1 MTSSIHNRRYTS
13 PISVAFKRLMA
24 HIEIAQ
30 KAEEA
35 AQKLADITSR
45 KETGL
50 TDVADQIWTQAY
62 RLSREVSASDAESEL
77 DFHYTDVAQLLFGLL
92 SAHPDG
98 WEDFADRAAEKRAEL
113 GTAHRSVCP
122 DLVDGLK
129 FLVWPTGLPNDDL
142 GPLCDKFG
150 P

>member
-1 MTSSIHNRRYTS
+1 MISSIHNQLYIT
-13 PISVAFKRLMA
+13 PISVAFKRMIT
-24 HIEIAQ
+24 HIKIAQ

-35 AQKLADITSR
+35 AQNLAEITSK
-45 KETGL
+45 KETTL
-50 TDVADQIWTQAY
+50 TEVADQIWTQAY
-62 RLSREVSASDAESEL
+62 QLSREISASDAETER
-77 DFHYTDVAQLLFGLL
+77 DFHYIDVAQLLFGLL

-113 GTAHRSVCP
+113 GTAHRSVSP

-129 FLVWPTGLPNDDL
+129 FLVWPTGLPNTNL
-142 GPLCDKFG
+142 GPLSDTFG